1 MKRLNR
7 RCFLYRSVALLGGG
21 VVLGVSG
28 CRGTQKGRV
37 MRSTEGN
44 KVGSHQAGAE
54 VFRPIVCETTDKLL
68 AKAYMQPLT
77 SDTVPLSYDGLPVR
91 RVCFIELENK
101 TNEEIGDFKEQL
113 EEIIDTKISDS
124 TSFTTVSPRAVKGV
138 LRNTGFRPDDLFL
151 PVNMATFSAAMQQEG
166 APFEYLLFGK
176 LTSGTTV
183 DNIDKQKD
191 YMLTLE
197 MVNVNF
203 PDDRLKESTML
214 RKEYMRSARAKTK
227 SWLFF

>member
-7 RCFLYRSVALLGGG
+7 RCFLFHSVAWIGSGL
-21 VVLGVSG
+21 VLASG

-37 MRSTEGN
+37 MSSSESS

-68 AKAYMQPLT
+68 AKAHMQPIQNT
-77 SDTVPLSYDGLPVR
+77 TQLSYDGMPVR

-101 TNEEIGDFKEQL
+101 TNEEIGDFKDQL

-138 LRNTGFRPDDLFL
+138 LRQTGFRPDDLFM
-151 PVNMATFSAAMQQEG
+151 PSNMAKFSAAMQQEG
-166 APFEYLLFGK
+166 EPFEYLFFAK

-197 MVNVNF
+197 MVNVNR
-203 PDDRLKESTML
+203 PDDRLKESTMI
-214 RKEYMRSARAKTK
+214 RKEYMRSAKTK
-227 SWLFF
+227 AKSWFAFQ